1 MKAELDPIVRF
12 LRGSAGN
19 FLYRKMNG
27 KTVVC
32 PRPDRSNIV
41 PTENQV
47 AHRERFKK
55 ASRYGRQVMADAEAR
70 SLYGALAKERDLP
83 ITALSIADFLNAPVI
98 HEVGVFGYSGEVG
111 DTIIVSAS
119 DDVGVEKVHVSISA
133 PDGSPIENGE
143 AVESGAGSG
152 LWVYTATV
160 QGQPVVK
167 IQAVAQDRP
176 GGTAVMNIDKTF

>member
-1 MKAELDPIVRF
+1 MKAELDPIVHF

-19 FLYRKMNG
+19 FVYRKVNG
-27 KTVVC
+27 KTVVS
-32 PRPDRSNIV
+32 PRADRSNVV
-41 PTENQV
+41 PTETQI
-47 AHRERFKK
+47 AHQNRFKE
-55 ASRYGRQVMADAEAR
+55 ASRYGKRVMADAEAR
-70 SLYGALAKERDLP
+70 ALYEGLAKERDIP
-83 ITALSIADFLNAPVI
+83 IIALTIADFFNAPVI
-98 HEVGVFGYSGEVG
+98 HEVDVFGYSGNVG
-111 DTIIVSAS
+111 DTITVTAS

-152 LWVYTATV
+152 EWIYTATV